1 MLRKKELLINLVVNR
16 RIIIKIRNQIIR
28 NKKDEENIFL
38 FLGEFDII
46 VMIGEIGGNMNN
58 KGQALIEFVLIL
70 PVFIFILFAVV
81 DFGIIFNSKSNLEN
95 DCSSIV
101 ELFKNGTSI
110 EEIKRIYDDNIVNIS
125 NDGSYY
131 KLSVSTSIDLITPGL
146 NRVLGD
152 PYLISVERIIPYA

>member
-1 MLRKKELLINLVVNR
+1 MVNR

-110 EEIKRIYDDNIVNIS
+110 EEIKRIYDDSIVNIS

>member
-1 MLRKKELLINLVVNR
+1 MVNR
-16 RIIIKIRNQIIR
+16 QIIIKIRNLIIR

>member
-1 MLRKKELLINLVVNR
+1 MLKKKEFLINLVLNR
-16 RIIIKIRNQIIR
+16 RIIIKIRNLIIR

-110 EEIKRIYDDNIVNIS
+110 EEIKRIYDDSIVNIS

>member
-16 RIIIKIRNQIIR
+16 RIIIKIRNLIIR